1 MYEKPWLSYREQLDK
16 LKNRG
21 LAVTDESKALEYL
34 ERIGYYRLSGYWH
47 PFRERSELFCPVGAG
62 IPKGKKTKPT
72 STVLDGFKPGASF
85 EAAVRLYVF
94 DKKLRLLA
102 LDALE
107 RIEVALRVDISH
119 TLGKHDP
126 FAYLNPDILFEGFAK
141 EADAK
146 TGLPRH
152 VDWMKKQAT
161 QIARSKED
169 FIRHN
174 KTKYGHPLPIWIA
187 CEVWDFNTLSEL
199 YDGMRPEDQDTI
211 ADKYGT
217 QNGRTLA
224 SWLRSLNYLRNV
236 CAHHSRL
243 WNRNVVDQPQKPPK
257 DVVPD
262 FDNAWTRGNEH
273 VLARPF
279 LLLCICQKL
288 LSSIN
293 PTSSWWQ
300 RLSELLAEFPEN
312 ESLGI
317 GWGAFGVSDEWR
329 GWECFPKSRQ

>member
-21 LAVTDESKALEYL
+21 LAVTDEPKALEYL

-47 PFRERSELFCPVGAG
+47 PFRERSGLFCPIGKG

-72 STVLDGFKPGASF
+72 TAALDSFKSGSTF

-94 DKKLRLLA
+94 DKKLRLLT

-119 TLGKHDP
+119 SLGKYDP
-126 FAYLNPDILFEGFAK
+126 FAYLNTDLLFEGFAK
-141 EADAK
+141 EADSR

-169 FIRHN
+169 FIKHN
-174 KTKYGHPLPIWIA
+174 KNKYGHPLPIWIA

-199 YDGMRPEDQDTI
+199 YDGMRPKDQDAI
-211 ADKYGT
+211 AEKYGV

-243 WNRNVVDQPQKPPK
+243 WNRNIIDQPQKPPK
-257 DVVPD
+257 GVVPE
-262 FDNAWTRGNEH
+262 FDQAWESGNEH
-273 VLARPF
+273 IVARPF
-279 LLLCICQKL
+279 LLLCLCQKL
-288 LSSIN
+288 LSGIN
-293 PTSSWWQ
+293 PASSWWL
-300 RLSELLAEFPEN
+300 RLAKLFEEFPED
-312 ESLGI
+312 ESLGVS
-317 GWGAFGVSDEWR
+317 WAAFGVAEEWMD
-329 GWECFPKSRQ
+329 WECFPK